1 MRRRKVRK
9 EDEEEGE
16 REDEKEGEE
25 EDGER
30 GRRKMRR
37 RGDCLFFPHVQLS

>member
-1 MRRRKVRK
+1 MRK

-37 RGDCLFFPHVQLS
+37 RGDCLFFSSCSTLLI

>member
-1 MRRRKVRK
+1 MRK

-37 RGDCLFFPHVQLS
+37 RGDCFVFSSCSTLLI